1 MSAAVSRI
9 LLRSVN
15 ILHIEVCGSEMNAE
29 LWISVILMHLF
40 QRQVDFD
47 HLVCQFQRSS
57 EKYRETRPYPWAQ
70 GRSFSPGTHLPMA
83 IAVRKNCASK
93 EWKSSRYWVVC
104 DLRTVELKLTLCI
117 GVELCVWTYL
127 VASKPVWTLHLV
139 PEQRTWPLTRGLWK
153 VIWKSRGLQKV
164 IWKSQWPAILS
175 LVPTTCAI
183 MASVGISLL
192 RRVEANNQQWGKYIH
207 QGTES
212 SSSGSPAVHQHTAFH
227 LFSSS
232 VYQWAACAALTLATG
247 TSSVSYPGTWR
258 RQGKVSVA
266 CLRLR

>member
-1 MSAAVSRI
+1 MGSGKIFLTWYPSSNGNSSAQELGKQRMKVLQI
-9 LLRSVN
+9 LGSLWFKDCWA
-15 ILHIEVCGSEMNAE
+15 EVDTVYWC
-29 LWISVILMHLF
+29 WI
-40 QRQVDFD
+40 
-47 HLVCQFQRSS
+47 
-57 EKYRETRPYPWAQ
+57 
-70 GRSFSPGTHLPMA
+70 
-83 IAVRKNCASK
+83 
-93 EWKSSRYWVVC
+93 
-104 DLRTVELKLTLCI
+104 
-117 GVELCVWTYL
+117 L

-247 TSSVSYPGTWR
+247 TSSVSYSGTWR